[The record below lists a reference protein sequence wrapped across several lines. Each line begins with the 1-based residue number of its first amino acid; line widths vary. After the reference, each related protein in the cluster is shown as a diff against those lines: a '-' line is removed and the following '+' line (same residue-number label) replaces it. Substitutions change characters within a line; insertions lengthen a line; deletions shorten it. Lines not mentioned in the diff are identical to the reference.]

1 MKKEVK
7 KKIKK
12 YFKED
17 GGDKVGG
24 NKQQLTVEEQE
35 ELDQCNLTEKQ
46 NSASKDHNQFPDD
59 EVEYKEQEI
68 QHKSGNNLANNFANT
83 SSSAS
88 NSNQKEHQPA
98 AATAT
103 NNKLFNKESLKS
115 EEEEG
120 GKIDDDHQNKE
131 DEEPEIDV
139 EEIRNKLRKTELKN
153 QADQSSSSEDDEDEE
168 ENIQELR
175 ERVVTISQFESKQGI
190 SKLKKQIASESSE
203 QENYY
208 RLFQKPEQET
218 ENQQENDDNDDQEE
232 VSDAS
237 PKQEY
242 DLEEEDDFQDDQ
254 ATNKNQINQ
263 VNKSP
268 QQSPYKE
275 DSFQKQ
281 KIVQLTKIPSKN
293 NSDET
298 NLDNMNSTVGTSIEL
313 GTQDQQTEQLL
324 QGNQRVRSESKT
336 YHKIQD
342 DSSNNIFAEEGQ
354 VEKKKKKKK
363 FKWETYKRML
373 KYSRKQWK
381 LSLLGH
387 IFLIAQSVSQVFIP
401 SVSGRLLDATIK
413 ERDLDKLN
421 QLAFQAILIFLANG
435 ISSFFRTFIFSL
447 IGERVVID
455 LRNDCFSK
463 FIHNEISFH
472 DKQHS
477 GELIS
482 RLGNDISTAKAA
494 ASGNISTTIRNV
506 IICVGNVIM
515 LFLISRSLF
524 IVIAIMIPIFII
536 TSSVYGRYLKKLT
549 KKYQDYTAKVSSHA
563 QECFSN
569 IKTVKAF
576 SNEDKEILRYN
587 DVMKQCYEVGYNK
600 SVSSGLYNGINS
612 LVSDFATL
620 AVLWYGG
627 YLVLQENDLT
637 SGQLASVILY
647 TGSLAS
653 ATSSI
658 SSSLSKIVTA
668 TGASDRLFKLMD
680 KKPKI
685 KCQGGLTYFN
695 FRGEISFQNVGFSYK
710 HTDHVKVLSD
720 FNLDIKPGERVALV
734 GQSGSGKSTVIRL
747 IERFYDV
754 TQGQITIDG
763 YNIKEIDLT
772 FLHSYIGY
780 VSQEPLLFS
789 GTIEE
794 NITYG
799 MKKPYSKELLDQV
812 CKLANSYNFIHD
824 KTHFPLGYKTLVGEA
839 GAKLSGGQ
847 KQRIAIS
854 RALILQPRILIF
866 DEATSALDAESE
878 FQVQQAI
885 DELMQ
890 KQKDMTIILI
900 AHRLSTIM
908 NCEKIVVLNKGK
920 VAEIGNHKELIERNG
935 IYKQLVDRQL
945 QGLTNQ

>member
-24 NKQQLTVEEQE
+24 NKQQLTHEEQE
-35 ELDQCNLTEKQ
+35 ELDQCNLTERQ
-46 NSASKDHNQFPDD
+46 NSASKDHNQNLDD
-59 EVEYKEQEI
+59 EVEQKEQET
-68 QHKSGNNLANNFANT
+68 QHKSANNLANNFANT

-98 AATAT
+98 AA
-103 NNKLFNKESLKS
+103 NNKQLINQESLKS

-131 DEEPEIDV
+131 DNEEPEIDV
-139 EEIRNKLRKTELKN
+139 EEIRNKLRKTDLKN
-153 QADQSSSSEDDEDEE
+153 QGDQSSSSEDDEDEE
-168 ENIQELR
+168 QNIQELR

-190 SKLKKQIASESSE
+190 QKLKKQIASESSE

-232 VSDAS
+232 ISDVS
-237 PKQEY
+237 PKQDY
-242 DLEEEDDFQDDQ
+242 DLEEEDDFEDEQ
-254 ATNKNQINQ
+254 ANNSQPKQP
-263 VNKSP
+263 NKSP

-275 DSFQKQ
+275 DSFHKQ

-293 NSDET
+293 HSEET
-298 NLDNMNSTVGTSIEL
+298 QLEHMNSTVGTSIEL
-313 GTQDQQTEQLL
+313 STQDQQIEQLL
-324 QGNQRVRSESKT
+324 QGNQRSRSESKT

-342 DSSNNIFAEEGQ
+342 DSSNNVFGEDGQ

-387 IFLIAQSVSQVFIP
+387 IFLVAQSVSQVFIP

-435 ISSFFRTFIFSL
+435 VSSFFRTFIFSL

-506 IICVGNVIM
+506 IICIGNVIM

-524 IVIAIMIPIFII
+524 VVIAIMIPIFVI

-587 DVMKQCYEVGYNK
+587 EVMKQCYEVGYNK

-685 KCQGGLTYFN
+685 KCQGGKTYFN

-710 HTDHVKVLSD
+710 HTDHVKVLSE

-734 GQSGSGKSTVIRL
+734 GESGSGKSTVIRL

-763 YNIKEIDLT
+763 YNIKEIDLN

-799 MKKPYSKELLDQV
+799 LKKPYSRELLDQV

-854 RALILQPRILIF
+854 RALILQPKILIF

-908 NCEKIVVLNKGK
+908 NCEKIVVIKKGK

-945 QGLTNQ
+945 QGFTNQ